1 MAIAS
6 APSVTNSGTLY
17 AWKGMTP
24 GVMGA
29 PPARAERNLIH
40 VGTVLVAPG
49 DNTTVPLGGS
59 FDVWYDKSSHNLFI
73 DIADAQVGGPA

>member
-6 APSVTNSGTLY
+6 APTVVNNQSLY
-17 AWKGMTP
+17 AWKGQTA

-29 PPARAERNLIH
+29 PPSRAERNLIH

-49 DNTTVPLGGS
+49 DNATVPLGGT
-59 FDVWYDKSSHNLFI
+59 FDVWYDQASHNLLI
-73 DIADAQVGGPA
+73 DIASAQVGGPV